1 MGYDWPVALRY
12 KITQPIERGGCKVN
26 KQPVKSNEVI
36 CEISPEEQRSPEVRQ
51 LEREFPNSREK
62 AV

>member
-1 MGYDWPVALRY
+1 MGCDWLVALRY
-12 KITQPIERGGCKVN
+12 KITQTIERGCKVN

-51 LEREFPNSREK
+51 LEKEFSNLREK
-62 AV
+62 GV